1 MLHEARYYQKVPVLK
16 TRCVLCPHRCLI
28 SKGKTGI
35 CGVRSN
41 IDGVLYSKIYGEVT
55 SYSDDPVEKK
65 PLYHFLPGKNI
76 FSIGSWGCNFKCTFC
91 QNWSISQRRDIDT
104 EHFEKE
110 DIVNIAVSHNSAGI
124 AYTYN
129 EPSIW
134 YEFVYDTAVHARE
147 KGLKNV
153 LVTNGFIS
161 EEPLKEL
168 LPHIDAMNVDLKA
181 GSEMF
186 YREVCGGQIEP
197 VMRTIKMAYEA
208 GVHVELTT
216 LVIPTLNDRDD
227 IDQIV
232 EWVASVSPEI
242 PIHFS
247 RYYPQYKMD
256 IDPTS
261 IELLQEVYNK
271 AKQKLKH
278 VYLGNVPKDAGGC
291 DTFCANCGEKL
302 IERDMYDVKILKLTP
317 EGNCGK
323 CGTRLKGVF

>member
-1 MLHEARYYQKVPVLK
+1 
-16 TRCVLCPHRCLI
+16 
-28 SKGKTGI
+28 
-35 CGVRSN
+35 
-41 IDGVLYSKIYGEVT
+41 
-55 SYSDDPVEKK
+55 
-65 PLYHFLPGKNI
+65 
-76 FSIGSWGCNFKCTFC
+76 
-91 QNWSISQRRDIDT
+91 
-104 EHFEKE
+104 
-110 DIVNIAVSHNSAGI
+110 SAGI

-134 YEFVYDTAVHARE
+134 YEFVNDTAIYARE

-153 LVTNGFIS
+153 LVTNGYIS

-168 LPHIDAMNVDLKA
+168 LPKIDAMNIDLKA

-197 VMRTIKMAYEA
+197 VMRSIKMAHEA

-227 IDQIV
+227 IDQII
-232 EWVASVSPEI
+232 EWVSSVSPEI
-242 PIHFS
+242 PMHFS

-261 IELLQEVYNK
+261 IETLQEVYQK

-278 VYLGNVPKDAGGC
+278 VYLGNVPRDAGGS
-291 DTFCANCGEKL
+291 DTFCGNCGEKL
-302 IERDMYDVKILKLTP
+302 IERDVADIKILKLTS
-317 EGNCGK
+317 EGGCAK